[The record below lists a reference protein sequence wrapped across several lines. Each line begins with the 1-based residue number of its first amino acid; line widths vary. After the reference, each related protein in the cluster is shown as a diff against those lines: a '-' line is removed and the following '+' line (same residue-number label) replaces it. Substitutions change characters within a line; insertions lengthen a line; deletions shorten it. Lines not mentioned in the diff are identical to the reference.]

1 MVPVAAAFFARAFVD
16 IKESEY
22 DKIVDVDQK
31 GQYFLVQAAA
41 RSMIRGGRDGK
52 VVTVASVAYRGED
65 MPKLAMM
72 TAYNSAKAGVV
83 GMTRGIA
90 KELKQYGINVNCVAP
105 GGMVT
110 PGAIFNNAATAAL
123 YGAEWTHYV
132 TEYGSSV
139 PVASNPDE
147 IARMILTMCTPMSDF
162 MYGQLIEVDG
172 GVKQSNAAQ
181 VIDAGADVLVMGT
194 GLFRADDP
202 KAVVKTLSVAKQQ
215 MVEITKALSH
225 ENTRLLILDEP
236 SAVLTDTEI
245 DDLFVFI
252 RQLKKTG
259 VGIIYISH
267 RLDEI
272 FGLCSN
278 VSVLRD
284 GCHIDTIPVASV
296 DRQGLINMMVGRE
309 MGQEY
314 PKEVGNV
321 GGTILEVKNLS
332 RGILQDI
339 SFEVKS
345 GEVFGISGL
354 VGAGR
359 TELAR
364 AILGIDKPE
373 SGEVYVR
380 GKKVHYRTFADA
392 IRDGLGLI
400 PEDRKLQGLVQIMSV
415 KRNTTLVNMKRVL
428 RAGVISSSLEEKL
441 SKEYADKLHV
451 VTPSMETEV
460 QYLSGGN
467 QQKVVIA
474 KWLFQNSEILFLD
487 EPTRGIDVGAK
498 AEIYR
503 LINRMAKEGKTII
516 MISSEM
522 PELLGMCD
530 RIMVMHEGH
539 KMGELNAAEATQE
552 KIMALCS

>member
-1 MVPVAAAFFARAFVD
+1 MDNNYILTLKNITKEFPGVKALDDVTINIERGTIHGLVGENGAGKSTL
-16 IKESEY
+16 IKVLAGIY
-22 DKIVDVDQK
+22 QPNK
-31 GQYFLVQAAA
+31 GEIIL
-41 RSMIRGGRDGK
+41 DGK
-52 VVTVASVAYRGED
+52 PCRFNSPIEARRAGISVVHQEI
-65 MPKLAMM
+65 KLA
-72 TAYNSAKAGVV
+72 
-83 GMTRGIA
+83 
-90 KELKQYGINVNCVAP
+90 EP
-105 GGMVT
+105 
-110 PGAIFNNAATAAL
+110 
-123 YGAEWTHYV
+123 
-132 TEYGSSV
+132 
-139 PVASNPDE
+139 
-147 IARMILTMCTPMSDF
+147 
-162 MYGQLIEVDG
+162 
-172 GVKQSNAAQ
+172 
-181 VIDAGADVLVMGT
+181 
-194 GLFRADDP
+194 
-202 KAVVKTLSVAKQQ
+202 LSVAENMFLGNVQLKNGLVDWKGMRRRAREIVEDLGMDIDINAQVSSLTVAKKQI
-215 MVEITKALSH
+215 VEIMHAINNNS
-225 ENTRLLILDEP
+225 RILIMDEP
-236 SAVLTDTEI
+236 SAVLTDRELEVMFRI
-245 DDLFVFI
+245 VK
-252 RQLKKTG
+252 QLRDKGIT
-259 VGIIYISH
+259 IIYISH

-284 GCHIDTIPVASV
+284 GRHIDTIPVASV

-503 LINRMAKEGKTII
+503 LINQMAKEGKTII

-539 KMGELNAAEATQE
+539 KMGELNAAEATQA

>member
-1 MVPVAAAFFARAFVD
+1 MDNNYILTLKNITKEFPGVKALDDVTINIERGTIHGLVGENGAGKSTL
-16 IKESEY
+16 IKVLAGIY
-22 DKIVDVDQK
+22 QPNK
-31 GQYFLVQAAA
+31 GEIIL
-41 RSMIRGGRDGK
+41 DGK
-52 VVTVASVAYRGED
+52 PCRFNSPIEARRAGISVVHQEI
-65 MPKLAMM
+65 KLA
-72 TAYNSAKAGVV
+72 
-83 GMTRGIA
+83 
-90 KELKQYGINVNCVAP
+90 EP
-105 GGMVT
+105 
-110 PGAIFNNAATAAL
+110 
-123 YGAEWTHYV
+123 
-132 TEYGSSV
+132 
-139 PVASNPDE
+139 
-147 IARMILTMCTPMSDF
+147 
-162 MYGQLIEVDG
+162 
-172 GVKQSNAAQ
+172 
-181 VIDAGADVLVMGT
+181 
-194 GLFRADDP
+194 
-202 KAVVKTLSVAKQQ
+202 LSVAENMFLGNVQLKNGLVDWKGMRRRAREIVEDLGMDIDINAQVSSLTVAKKQI
-215 MVEITKALSH
+215 VEIMHAINNNS
-225 ENTRLLILDEP
+225 RILIMDEP
-236 SAVLTDTEI
+236 SAVLTDRELEVMFRI
-245 DDLFVFI
+245 VK
-252 RQLKKTG
+252 QLRDEGIT
-259 VGIIYISH
+259 IIYISH

-309 MGQEY
+309 IGQEY

-498 AEIYR
+498 VEIYR

-522 PELLGMCD
+522 PELLGLCD

>member
-1 MVPVAAAFFARAFVD
+1 MDNYILTLKNITKEFPGVKALDDVTINIERGTIHGLVGENGAGKSTL
-16 IKESEY
+16 IKVLAGIY
-22 DKIVDVDQK
+22 QPNK
-31 GQYFLVQAAA
+31 GEIIL
-41 RSMIRGGRDGK
+41 DGK
-52 VVTVASVAYRGED
+52 PCRFNSPIEARRAGISVVHQEI
-65 MPKLAMM
+65 KLA
-72 TAYNSAKAGVV
+72 
-83 GMTRGIA
+83 
-90 KELKQYGINVNCVAP
+90 EP
-105 GGMVT
+105 
-110 PGAIFNNAATAAL
+110 
-123 YGAEWTHYV
+123 
-132 TEYGSSV
+132 
-139 PVASNPDE
+139 
-147 IARMILTMCTPMSDF
+147 
-162 MYGQLIEVDG
+162 
-172 GVKQSNAAQ
+172 
-181 VIDAGADVLVMGT
+181 
-194 GLFRADDP
+194 
-202 KAVVKTLSVAKQQ
+202 LSVAENMFLGNVQLKNGLVDWKGMRRRAREIVEDLGMDIDINAQVSSLTVAKKQI
-215 MVEITKALSH
+215 VEIMHAINNNS
-225 ENTRLLILDEP
+225 RILIMDEP
-236 SAVLTDTEI
+236 SAVLTDRELEVMFRI
-245 DDLFVFI
+245 VK
-252 RQLKKTG
+252 QLRDEGIT
-259 VGIIYISH
+259 IIYISH

-539 KMGELNAAEATQE
+539 KMGELNAAEATQA

>member
-1 MVPVAAAFFARAFVD
+1 MDNNYILTLKNITKEFPGVKALDDVTINIERGTIHGLVGENGAGKSTL
-16 IKESEY
+16 IKILAGIY
-22 DKIVDVDQK
+22 QPNK
-31 GQYFLVQAAA
+31 GEIIL
-41 RSMIRGGRDGK
+41 DGK
-52 VVTVASVAYRGED
+52 PCRFNSPIEARRAGISVVHQEI
-65 MPKLAMM
+65 KLA
-72 TAYNSAKAGVV
+72 
-83 GMTRGIA
+83 
-90 KELKQYGINVNCVAP
+90 EP
-105 GGMVT
+105 
-110 PGAIFNNAATAAL
+110 
-123 YGAEWTHYV
+123 
-132 TEYGSSV
+132 
-139 PVASNPDE
+139 
-147 IARMILTMCTPMSDF
+147 
-162 MYGQLIEVDG
+162 
-172 GVKQSNAAQ
+172 
-181 VIDAGADVLVMGT
+181 
-194 GLFRADDP
+194 
-202 KAVVKTLSVAKQQ
+202 LSVAENMFLGNVQLKNGLVDWKGMRRRAREIVEDLGMDIDINAQVSSLTVAKKQI
-215 MVEITKALSH
+215 VEIMHAINNNS
-225 ENTRLLILDEP
+225 RILIMDEP
-236 SAVLTDTEI
+236 SAVLTDRELEVMFRI
-245 DDLFVFI
+245 VK
-252 RQLKKTG
+252 QLRDEGIT
-259 VGIIYISH
+259 IIYISH

-284 GCHIDTIPVASV
+284 GRHIDTIPVASI

-428 RAGVISSSLEEKL
+428 RAGVISSSLEETL

-539 KMGELNAAEATQE
+539 KMGELNAAEATQA

>member
-1 MVPVAAAFFARAFVD
+1 MDNNYILTLKNITKEFPGVKALDDVTINIERGTIHGLVGENGAGKSTL
-16 IKESEY
+16 IKVLAGIY
-22 DKIVDVDQK
+22 QPNK
-31 GQYFLVQAAA
+31 GEIIL
-41 RSMIRGGRDGK
+41 DGK
-52 VVTVASVAYRGED
+52 PCRFNSPIEARRAGISVVHQEI
-65 MPKLAMM
+65 KLA
-72 TAYNSAKAGVV
+72 
-83 GMTRGIA
+83 
-90 KELKQYGINVNCVAP
+90 EP
-105 GGMVT
+105 
-110 PGAIFNNAATAAL
+110 
-123 YGAEWTHYV
+123 
-132 TEYGSSV
+132 
-139 PVASNPDE
+139 
-147 IARMILTMCTPMSDF
+147 
-162 MYGQLIEVDG
+162 
-172 GVKQSNAAQ
+172 
-181 VIDAGADVLVMGT
+181 
-194 GLFRADDP
+194 
-202 KAVVKTLSVAKQQ
+202 LSVAENMFLGNVQLKNGLVDWKGMRRRAREIVEDLGMDIDINAQVSSLTVAKKQI
-215 MVEITKALSH
+215 VEIMHAINNNS
-225 ENTRLLILDEP
+225 RILIMDEP
-236 SAVLTDTEI
+236 SAVLTDRELEVMFRI
-245 DDLFVFI
+245 VK
-252 RQLKKTG
+252 QLRDEGIT
-259 VGIIYISH
+259 IIYISH

-415 KRNTTLVNMKRVL
+415 KRNTTLVNMTRVL

-539 KMGELNAAEATQE
+539 KMGELNAAEATQA

>member
-1 MVPVAAAFFARAFVD
+1 MDNNYILTLKNITKEFPGVKALDDVTINIERGTIHGLVGENGAGKSTL
-16 IKESEY
+16 IKVLAGIY
-22 DKIVDVDQK
+22 QPNK
-31 GQYFLVQAAA
+31 GEIIL
-41 RSMIRGGRDGK
+41 DGK
-52 VVTVASVAYRGED
+52 PCRFNSPIEARRAGISVVHQEI
-65 MPKLAMM
+65 KLA
-72 TAYNSAKAGVV
+72 
-83 GMTRGIA
+83 
-90 KELKQYGINVNCVAP
+90 EP
-105 GGMVT
+105 
-110 PGAIFNNAATAAL
+110 
-123 YGAEWTHYV
+123 
-132 TEYGSSV
+132 
-139 PVASNPDE
+139 
-147 IARMILTMCTPMSDF
+147 
-162 MYGQLIEVDG
+162 
-172 GVKQSNAAQ
+172 
-181 VIDAGADVLVMGT
+181 
-194 GLFRADDP
+194 
-202 KAVVKTLSVAKQQ
+202 LSVAENMFLGNVQLKNGLVDWKGMRRRAREIVEDLGMDIDINAQVSSLTVAKKQI
-215 MVEITKALSH
+215 VEIMHAINNNS
-225 ENTRLLILDEP
+225 RILIMDEP
-236 SAVLTDTEI
+236 SAVLTDRELEVMFRI
-245 DDLFVFI
+245 VK
-252 RQLKKTG
+252 QLRDKGIT
-259 VGIIYISH
+259 IIYISH

-552 KIMALCS
+552 KIMELCS

>member
-1 MVPVAAAFFARAFVD
+1 MDNNYILTLKNITKEFPGVKALDDVTINIERGTIHGLVGENGAGKSTL
-16 IKESEY
+16 IKVLAGIY
-22 DKIVDVDQK
+22 QPNK
-31 GQYFLVQAAA
+31 GEIIL
-41 RSMIRGGRDGK
+41 DGK
-52 VVTVASVAYRGED
+52 PCRFNSPIEARRAGISVVHQEI
-65 MPKLAMM
+65 KLA
-72 TAYNSAKAGVV
+72 
-83 GMTRGIA
+83 
-90 KELKQYGINVNCVAP
+90 EP
-105 GGMVT
+105 
-110 PGAIFNNAATAAL
+110 
-123 YGAEWTHYV
+123 
-132 TEYGSSV
+132 
-139 PVASNPDE
+139 
-147 IARMILTMCTPMSDF
+147 
-162 MYGQLIEVDG
+162 
-172 GVKQSNAAQ
+172 
-181 VIDAGADVLVMGT
+181 
-194 GLFRADDP
+194 
-202 KAVVKTLSVAKQQ
+202 LSVAENMFLGNVQLKNGLVDWKGMRRRAREIVEDLGMDIDINAQVSSLTVAKKQI
-215 MVEITKALSH
+215 VEIMHAINNNS
-225 ENTRLLILDEP
+225 RILIMDEP
-236 SAVLTDTEI
+236 SAVLTDRELEVMFRI
-245 DDLFVFI
+245 VK
-252 RQLKKTG
+252 QLRDEGIT
-259 VGIIYISH
+259 IIYISH

-321 GGTILEVKNLS
+321 GGTILEVKKLS

-539 KMGELNAAEATQE
+539 KMGELNAAEATQA

>member
-1 MVPVAAAFFARAFVD
+1 MDNNYILTLKNITKEFPGVKALDDVTINIERGTIHGLVGENGAGKSTL
-16 IKESEY
+16 IKVLAGIY
-22 DKIVDVDQK
+22 QTNK
-31 GQYFLVQAAA
+31 GEIIL
-41 RSMIRGGRDGK
+41 DGK
-52 VVTVASVAYRGED
+52 PCRFNSPIEARRAGISVVHQEI
-65 MPKLAMM
+65 KLA
-72 TAYNSAKAGVV
+72 
-83 GMTRGIA
+83 
-90 KELKQYGINVNCVAP
+90 EP
-105 GGMVT
+105 
-110 PGAIFNNAATAAL
+110 
-123 YGAEWTHYV
+123 
-132 TEYGSSV
+132 
-139 PVASNPDE
+139 
-147 IARMILTMCTPMSDF
+147 
-162 MYGQLIEVDG
+162 
-172 GVKQSNAAQ
+172 
-181 VIDAGADVLVMGT
+181 
-194 GLFRADDP
+194 
-202 KAVVKTLSVAKQQ
+202 LSVAENMFLGNVQLKNGLVDWKGMRRRAREIVEDLGMDIDINAQVSSLTVAKKQI
-215 MVEITKALSH
+215 VEIMHAINNNS
-225 ENTRLLILDEP
+225 RILIMDEP
-236 SAVLTDTEI
+236 SAVLTDRELEVMFRI
-245 DDLFVFI
+245 VK
-252 RQLKKTG
+252 QLRDKGIT
-259 VGIIYISH
+259 IIYISH

-284 GCHIDTIPVASV
+284 GRHIDTIPVASI

-428 RAGVISSSLEEKL
+428 RAGVISSSLEEEL
-441 SKEYADKLHV
+441 SKEYTDKLHV

-539 KMGELNAAEATQE
+539 KMGELNAAEATQA

>member
-1 MVPVAAAFFARAFVD
+1 MDNNYILTLKNITKEFPGVKALDDVTINIERGTIHGLVGENGAGKSTL
-16 IKESEY
+16 IKILAGIY
-22 DKIVDVDQK
+22 QPNK
-31 GQYFLVQAAA
+31 GEIIL
-41 RSMIRGGRDGK
+41 DGK
-52 VVTVASVAYRGED
+52 PCRFNSPIEARRAGISVVHQEI
-65 MPKLAMM
+65 KLA
-72 TAYNSAKAGVV
+72 
-83 GMTRGIA
+83 
-90 KELKQYGINVNCVAP
+90 EP
-105 GGMVT
+105 
-110 PGAIFNNAATAAL
+110 
-123 YGAEWTHYV
+123 
-132 TEYGSSV
+132 
-139 PVASNPDE
+139 
-147 IARMILTMCTPMSDF
+147 
-162 MYGQLIEVDG
+162 
-172 GVKQSNAAQ
+172 
-181 VIDAGADVLVMGT
+181 
-194 GLFRADDP
+194 
-202 KAVVKTLSVAKQQ
+202 LSVAENMFLGNVQLKNGLVDWKGMRRRAREIVEDLGMDIDINAQVSSLTVAKKQI
-215 MVEITKALSH
+215 VEIMHAINNNS
-225 ENTRLLILDEP
+225 RILIMDEP
-236 SAVLTDTEI
+236 SAVLTDRELEVMFRI
-245 DDLFVFI
+245 VK
-252 RQLKKTG
+252 QLRDKGIT
-259 VGIIYISH
+259 IIYISH

-284 GCHIDTIPVASV
+284 GRHIDTIPVASV

-332 RGILQDI
+332 RGILRDI

-522 PELLGMCD
+522 PELLGLCD

-539 KMGELNAAEATQE
+539 KMGELNAAEATQA

>member
-1 MVPVAAAFFARAFVD
+1 MDNNYILTLKNITKEFPGVKALDDVTINIERGTIHGLVGENGAGKSTL
-16 IKESEY
+16 IKVLAGIY
-22 DKIVDVDQK
+22 QPNK
-31 GQYFLVQAAA
+31 GEIIL
-41 RSMIRGGRDGK
+41 DGK
-52 VVTVASVAYRGED
+52 PCRFNSPIEARRAGISVVHQEI
-65 MPKLAMM
+65 KLA
-72 TAYNSAKAGVV
+72 
-83 GMTRGIA
+83 
-90 KELKQYGINVNCVAP
+90 EP
-105 GGMVT
+105 
-110 PGAIFNNAATAAL
+110 
-123 YGAEWTHYV
+123 
-132 TEYGSSV
+132 
-139 PVASNPDE
+139 
-147 IARMILTMCTPMSDF
+147 
-162 MYGQLIEVDG
+162 
-172 GVKQSNAAQ
+172 
-181 VIDAGADVLVMGT
+181 
-194 GLFRADDP
+194 
-202 KAVVKTLSVAKQQ
+202 LSVAENMFLGNVQLKNGLVDWKGMRRRAREIVEDLGMDIDINAQVSSLTVAKKQI
-215 MVEITKALSH
+215 VEIMHAINNNS
-225 ENTRLLILDEP
+225 RILIMDEP
-236 SAVLTDTEI
+236 SAVLTDRELEVMFRI
-245 DDLFVFI
+245 VK
-252 RQLKKTG
+252 QLRDEGIT
-259 VGIIYISH
+259 IIYISH

-284 GCHIDTIPVASV
+284 GRHIDTIPVASI

-428 RAGVISSSLEEKL
+428 RAGVISSSLEETL

-522 PELLGMCD
+522 PELLGLCD

>member
-1 MVPVAAAFFARAFVD
+1 MDNNYILTVKNITKEFPGVKALDDVTINIERGTIHGLVGENGAGKSTL
-16 IKESEY
+16 IKILAGIY
-22 DKIVDVDQK
+22 QPNK
-31 GQYFLVQAAA
+31 GEIIL
-41 RSMIRGGRDGK
+41 DGK
-52 VVTVASVAYRGED
+52 PCRFNSPIEARRAGISVVHQEI
-65 MPKLAMM
+65 KLA
-72 TAYNSAKAGVV
+72 
-83 GMTRGIA
+83 
-90 KELKQYGINVNCVAP
+90 EP
-105 GGMVT
+105 
-110 PGAIFNNAATAAL
+110 
-123 YGAEWTHYV
+123 
-132 TEYGSSV
+132 
-139 PVASNPDE
+139 
-147 IARMILTMCTPMSDF
+147 
-162 MYGQLIEVDG
+162 
-172 GVKQSNAAQ
+172 
-181 VIDAGADVLVMGT
+181 
-194 GLFRADDP
+194 
-202 KAVVKTLSVAKQQ
+202 LSVAENMFLGNVQLKNGLVDWKGMRRRAREIVEDLGMDIDINAQVSSLTVAKKQI
-215 MVEITKALSH
+215 VEIMHAINNNS
-225 ENTRLLILDEP
+225 RILIMDEP
-236 SAVLTDTEI
+236 SAVLTDRELEVMFRI
-245 DDLFVFI
+245 VK
-252 RQLKKTG
+252 QLRDEGIT
-259 VGIIYISH
+259 IIYISH

>member
-1 MVPVAAAFFARAFVD
+1 MDNNYILTLKNITKEFPGVKALDDVTINIERGTIHGLVGENGAGKSTL
-16 IKESEY
+16 IKVLAGIY
-22 DKIVDVDQK
+22 QPNK
-31 GQYFLVQAAA
+31 GEIIL
-41 RSMIRGGRDGK
+41 DGK
-52 VVTVASVAYRGED
+52 PCRFNSPIEARRAGISVVHQEI
-65 MPKLAMM
+65 KLA
-72 TAYNSAKAGVV
+72 
-83 GMTRGIA
+83 
-90 KELKQYGINVNCVAP
+90 EP
-105 GGMVT
+105 
-110 PGAIFNNAATAAL
+110 
-123 YGAEWTHYV
+123 
-132 TEYGSSV
+132 
-139 PVASNPDE
+139 
-147 IARMILTMCTPMSDF
+147 
-162 MYGQLIEVDG
+162 
-172 GVKQSNAAQ
+172 
-181 VIDAGADVLVMGT
+181 
-194 GLFRADDP
+194 
-202 KAVVKTLSVAKQQ
+202 LSVAENMFLGNVQLKNGLVDWKGMRRRAQEIVEDLGMDIDINAQVSSLTVAKKQI
-215 MVEITKALSH
+215 VEIMHAINNNS
-225 ENTRLLILDEP
+225 RILIMDEP
-236 SAVLTDTEI
+236 SAVLTDRELEVMFRI
-245 DDLFVFI
+245 VK
-252 RQLKKTG
+252 QLRDKGIT
-259 VGIIYISH
+259 IIYISH

-284 GCHIDTIPVASV
+284 GRHIDTIPVASV

-332 RGILQDI
+332 RGILRDI

-441 SKEYADKLHV
+441 SKEYANKLHV

-539 KMGELNAAEATQE
+539 KMGELNAAEATQA

>member
-1 MVPVAAAFFARAFVD
+1 MDNNYILTLKNITKEFPGVKALDDVTINIERGTIHGLVGENGAGKSTL
-16 IKESEY
+16 IKVLAGIY
-22 DKIVDVDQK
+22 QPNK
-31 GQYFLVQAAA
+31 GEIIL
-41 RSMIRGGRDGK
+41 DGK
-52 VVTVASVAYRGED
+52 PCRFNSPIEARRAGISVVHQEI
-65 MPKLAMM
+65 KLA
-72 TAYNSAKAGVV
+72 
-83 GMTRGIA
+83 
-90 KELKQYGINVNCVAP
+90 EP
-105 GGMVT
+105 
-110 PGAIFNNAATAAL
+110 
-123 YGAEWTHYV
+123 
-132 TEYGSSV
+132 
-139 PVASNPDE
+139 
-147 IARMILTMCTPMSDF
+147 
-162 MYGQLIEVDG
+162 
-172 GVKQSNAAQ
+172 
-181 VIDAGADVLVMGT
+181 
-194 GLFRADDP
+194 
-202 KAVVKTLSVAKQQ
+202 LSVAENMFLGNVQLKNGLVDWKGMRRRAREIVEDLGMDIDINAQVSSLTVAKKQI
-215 MVEITKALSH
+215 VEIMHAINNNS
-225 ENTRLLILDEP
+225 RILIMDEP
-236 SAVLTDTEI
+236 SAVLTDRELEVMFRI
-245 DDLFVFI
+245 VK
-252 RQLKKTG
+252 QLRDEGIT
-259 VGIIYISH
+259 IIYISH

-516 MISSEM
+516 MIASEM

>member
-1 MVPVAAAFFARAFVD
+1 MD
-16 IKESEY
+16 NNYILTLK
-22 DKIVDVDQK
+22 
-31 GQYFLVQAAA
+31 
-41 RSMIRGGRDGK
+41 
-52 VVTVASVAYRGED
+52 
-65 MPKLAMM
+65 
-72 TAYNSAKAGVV
+72 N
-83 GMTRGIA
+83 IA
-90 KELKQYGINVNCVAP
+90 KEFP
-105 GGMVT
+105 
-110 PGAIFNNAATAAL
+110 
-123 YGAEWTHYV
+123 
-132 TEYGSSV
+132 
-139 PVASNPDE
+139 
-147 IARMILTMCTPMSDF
+147 
-162 MYGQLIEVDG
+162 
-172 GVKQSNAAQ
+172 GVKALDDVTINIERGTIHGL
-181 VIDAGADVLVMGT
+181 VGENGAGKSTLIKVLAGIYQPNK
-194 GLFRADDP
+194 GEIILDGKPCRFNSPIEARRAGIS
-202 KAVVKTLSVAKQQ
+202 VVHQEIKLAEPLSVAENMFLGNVQLKNGLVDWKGMRRRAREIVEDLGMDIDINAQVSSLTVAKKQI
-215 MVEITKALSH
+215 VEIMHAINNNS
-225 ENTRLLILDEP
+225 RILIMDEP
-236 SAVLTDTEI
+236 SAVLTDRELEVMFRI
-245 DDLFVFI
+245 VK
-252 RQLKKTG
+252 QLRDEGIT
-259 VGIIYISH
+259 IIYISH

-522 PELLGMCD
+522 PELLGLCD

>member
-1 MVPVAAAFFARAFVD
+1 MDNNYILTLKNITKEFPGVKALDDVTINIERGTIHGLVGENGAGKSTL
-16 IKESEY
+16 IKVLSGIY
-22 DKIVDVDQK
+22 QPNK
-31 GQYFLVQAAA
+31 GEIIL
-41 RSMIRGGRDGK
+41 DGK
-52 VVTVASVAYRGED
+52 PCRFNSPIEARRAGISVVHQEI
-65 MPKLAMM
+65 KLA
-72 TAYNSAKAGVV
+72 
-83 GMTRGIA
+83 
-90 KELKQYGINVNCVAP
+90 EP
-105 GGMVT
+105 
-110 PGAIFNNAATAAL
+110 
-123 YGAEWTHYV
+123 
-132 TEYGSSV
+132 
-139 PVASNPDE
+139 
-147 IARMILTMCTPMSDF
+147 
-162 MYGQLIEVDG
+162 
-172 GVKQSNAAQ
+172 
-181 VIDAGADVLVMGT
+181 
-194 GLFRADDP
+194 
-202 KAVVKTLSVAKQQ
+202 LSVAENMFLGNVQLKNGLVDWKGMRRRAREIVEDLGMDIDINAQVSSLTVAKKQI
-215 MVEITKALSH
+215 VEIMHAINNNS
-225 ENTRLLILDEP
+225 RILIMDEP
-236 SAVLTDTEI
+236 SAVLTDRELEVMFRI
-245 DDLFVFI
+245 VK
-252 RQLKKTG
+252 QLRDEGIT
-259 VGIIYISH
+259 IIYISH

-539 KMGELNAAEATQE
+539 KMGELNAAEATQA

>member
-1 MVPVAAAFFARAFVD
+1 MDNNYILTLKNITKEFPGVKALDDVTINIERGTIHGLVGENGAGKSTL
-16 IKESEY
+16 IKILAGIY
-22 DKIVDVDQK
+22 QPNK
-31 GQYFLVQAAA
+31 GEIIL
-41 RSMIRGGRDGK
+41 DGK
-52 VVTVASVAYRGED
+52 PCRFNSPIEARRAGISVVHQEI
-65 MPKLAMM
+65 KLA
-72 TAYNSAKAGVV
+72 
-83 GMTRGIA
+83 
-90 KELKQYGINVNCVAP
+90 EP
-105 GGMVT
+105 
-110 PGAIFNNAATAAL
+110 
-123 YGAEWTHYV
+123 
-132 TEYGSSV
+132 
-139 PVASNPDE
+139 
-147 IARMILTMCTPMSDF
+147 
-162 MYGQLIEVDG
+162 
-172 GVKQSNAAQ
+172 
-181 VIDAGADVLVMGT
+181 
-194 GLFRADDP
+194 
-202 KAVVKTLSVAKQQ
+202 LSVAENMFLGNVQLKNGLVDWKGMRRRAREIVEDLGMDIDINAQVSSLTVAKKQI
-215 MVEITKALSH
+215 VEIMHAINNNS
-225 ENTRLLILDEP
+225 RILIMDEP
-236 SAVLTDTEI
+236 SAVLTDRELEVMFRI
-245 DDLFVFI
+245 VK
-252 RQLKKTG
+252 QLRDKGIT
-259 VGIIYISH
+259 IIYISH

-284 GCHIDTIPVASV
+284 GRHIDTIPVASI

-441 SKEYADKLHV
+441 SKEYANKLHV

-539 KMGELNAAEATQE
+539 KMGELNAAEATQA

>member
-1 MVPVAAAFFARAFVD
+1 MDNNYILTLKNITKEFPGVKALDDVTINIERGTIHGLVGENGAGKSTL
-16 IKESEY
+16 IKILAGIY
-22 DKIVDVDQK
+22 QPNK
-31 GQYFLVQAAA
+31 GEIIL
-41 RSMIRGGRDGK
+41 DGK
-52 VVTVASVAYRGED
+52 PCRFNSPIEARRAGISVVHQEI
-65 MPKLAMM
+65 KLA
-72 TAYNSAKAGVV
+72 
-83 GMTRGIA
+83 
-90 KELKQYGINVNCVAP
+90 EP
-105 GGMVT
+105 
-110 PGAIFNNAATAAL
+110 
-123 YGAEWTHYV
+123 
-132 TEYGSSV
+132 
-139 PVASNPDE
+139 
-147 IARMILTMCTPMSDF
+147 
-162 MYGQLIEVDG
+162 
-172 GVKQSNAAQ
+172 
-181 VIDAGADVLVMGT
+181 
-194 GLFRADDP
+194 
-202 KAVVKTLSVAKQQ
+202 LSVAENMFLGNVQLKNGLVDWKGMRRRARETVEDLGMDIDINAQVSSLTVAKKQI
-215 MVEITKALSH
+215 VEIMHAINNNS
-225 ENTRLLILDEP
+225 RILIMDEP
-236 SAVLTDTEI
+236 SAVLTDRELEVMFRI
-245 DDLFVFI
+245 VK
-252 RQLKKTG
+252 QLRDEGIT
-259 VGIIYISH
+259 IIYISH

-539 KMGELNAAEATQE
+539 KMGELNAAEATQA

>member
-1 MVPVAAAFFARAFVD
+1 MDNNYILTLKNITKEFPGVKALDDVTINIERGTIHGLVGENGAGKSTL
-16 IKESEY
+16 IKVLAGIY
-22 DKIVDVDQK
+22 QPNK
-31 GQYFLVQAAA
+31 GEIIL
-41 RSMIRGGRDGK
+41 DGK
-52 VVTVASVAYRGED
+52 PCRFNSPIEARRAGISVVHQEI
-65 MPKLAMM
+65 KLA
-72 TAYNSAKAGVV
+72 
-83 GMTRGIA
+83 
-90 KELKQYGINVNCVAP
+90 EP
-105 GGMVT
+105 
-110 PGAIFNNAATAAL
+110 
-123 YGAEWTHYV
+123 
-132 TEYGSSV
+132 
-139 PVASNPDE
+139 
-147 IARMILTMCTPMSDF
+147 
-162 MYGQLIEVDG
+162 
-172 GVKQSNAAQ
+172 
-181 VIDAGADVLVMGT
+181 
-194 GLFRADDP
+194 
-202 KAVVKTLSVAKQQ
+202 LSVAENMFLGNVQLKNGLVDWKGMRRRAREIVEDLGMDIDINAQVSSLTVAKKQI
-215 MVEITKALSH
+215 VEIMHAINNNS
-225 ENTRLLILDEP
+225 RILIMDEP
-236 SAVLTDTEI
+236 SAVLTDRELEVMFRI
-245 DDLFVFI
+245 VK
-252 RQLKKTG
+252 QLRDEGIT
-259 VGIIYISH
+259 IIYISH

-539 KMGELNAAEATQE
+539 KMGELNAAEASQE

>member
-1 MVPVAAAFFARAFVD
+1 MDNNYILTLKNITKEFPGVKALDDVTINIERGTIHGLVGENGAGKSTL
-16 IKESEY
+16 IKVLAGIY
-22 DKIVDVDQK
+22 QPNK
-31 GQYFLVQAAA
+31 GEIIL
-41 RSMIRGGRDGK
+41 DGK
-52 VVTVASVAYRGED
+52 PCRFNSPIEARRAGISVVHQEI
-65 MPKLAMM
+65 KLA
-72 TAYNSAKAGVV
+72 
-83 GMTRGIA
+83 
-90 KELKQYGINVNCVAP
+90 EP
-105 GGMVT
+105 
-110 PGAIFNNAATAAL
+110 
-123 YGAEWTHYV
+123 
-132 TEYGSSV
+132 
-139 PVASNPDE
+139 
-147 IARMILTMCTPMSDF
+147 
-162 MYGQLIEVDG
+162 
-172 GVKQSNAAQ
+172 
-181 VIDAGADVLVMGT
+181 
-194 GLFRADDP
+194 
-202 KAVVKTLSVAKQQ
+202 LSVAENMFLGNVQLKNGLVDWKGMRRCAREIVEDLGMDIDINAQVSSLTVAKKQI
-215 MVEITKALSH
+215 VEIMHAINNNS
-225 ENTRLLILDEP
+225 RILIMDEP
-236 SAVLTDTEI
+236 SAVLTDRELEVMFRI
-245 DDLFVFI
+245 VK
-252 RQLKKTG
+252 QLRDEGIT
-259 VGIIYISH
+259 IIYISH

>member
-1 MVPVAAAFFARAFVD
+1 MDNNYILTLKNITKEFPGVKALDDVTINIERGTIHGLVGENGAGKSTL
-16 IKESEY
+16 IKVLAGIY
-22 DKIVDVDQK
+22 QPNK
-31 GQYFLVQAAA
+31 GEIIL
-41 RSMIRGGRDGK
+41 DGK
-52 VVTVASVAYRGED
+52 PCRFNSPIEARRAGISVVHQEI
-65 MPKLAMM
+65 KLA
-72 TAYNSAKAGVV
+72 
-83 GMTRGIA
+83 
-90 KELKQYGINVNCVAP
+90 EP
-105 GGMVT
+105 
-110 PGAIFNNAATAAL
+110 
-123 YGAEWTHYV
+123 
-132 TEYGSSV
+132 
-139 PVASNPDE
+139 
-147 IARMILTMCTPMSDF
+147 
-162 MYGQLIEVDG
+162 
-172 GVKQSNAAQ
+172 
-181 VIDAGADVLVMGT
+181 
-194 GLFRADDP
+194 
-202 KAVVKTLSVAKQQ
+202 LSVAENMFLGNVQLKNGLVDWKGMRRRAQEIVEDLGMDIDINAQVSSLTVAKKQI
-215 MVEITKALSH
+215 VEIMHAINNNS
-225 ENTRLLILDEP
+225 RILIMDEP
-236 SAVLTDTEI
+236 SAVLTDRELEVMFRI
-245 DDLFVFI
+245 VK
-252 RQLKKTG
+252 QLRDKGIT
-259 VGIIYISH
+259 IIYISH

-284 GCHIDTIPVASV
+284 GRHIDTIPVASV

-441 SKEYADKLHV
+441 SKEYANKLHV

-474 KWLFQNSEILFLD
+474 KWLFQNPEILFLD

-539 KMGELNAAEATQE
+539 KMGELNAAEATQA

>member
-1 MVPVAAAFFARAFVD
+1 MDNNYILTLKNITKEFPGVRALDDVTINIERGTIHGLVGENGAGKSTL
-16 IKESEY
+16 IKVLAGIY
-22 DKIVDVDQK
+22 QTNK
-31 GQYFLVQAAA
+31 GEIIL
-41 RSMIRGGRDGK
+41 DGK
-52 VVTVASVAYRGED
+52 PCRFNSPIEARRAGISVVHQEI
-65 MPKLAMM
+65 KLA
-72 TAYNSAKAGVV
+72 
-83 GMTRGIA
+83 
-90 KELKQYGINVNCVAP
+90 EP
-105 GGMVT
+105 
-110 PGAIFNNAATAAL
+110 
-123 YGAEWTHYV
+123 
-132 TEYGSSV
+132 
-139 PVASNPDE
+139 
-147 IARMILTMCTPMSDF
+147 
-162 MYGQLIEVDG
+162 
-172 GVKQSNAAQ
+172 
-181 VIDAGADVLVMGT
+181 
-194 GLFRADDP
+194 
-202 KAVVKTLSVAKQQ
+202 LSVAENMFLGNVQLKNGLVDWKGMRRRAREIVEDLGMDIDINAQVSSLTVAKKQI
-215 MVEITKALSH
+215 VEIMHAINNNS
-225 ENTRLLILDEP
+225 RILIMDEP
-236 SAVLTDTEI
+236 SAVLTDRELEVMFRI
-245 DDLFVFI
+245 VK
-252 RQLKKTG
+252 QLRDEGIT
-259 VGIIYISH
+259 IIYISH

-503 LINRMAKEGKTII
+503 LINRMATEGKTII

>member
-1 MVPVAAAFFARAFVD
+1 MDNNYILTLKNITKEFPGVKALDDVTINIERGTIHGLVGENGAGKSTL
-16 IKESEY
+16 IKVLAGIY
-22 DKIVDVDQK
+22 QPNK
-31 GQYFLVQAAA
+31 GEIIL
-41 RSMIRGGRDGK
+41 DGK
-52 VVTVASVAYRGED
+52 PCRFNSPIEARRAGISVVHQEI
-65 MPKLAMM
+65 KLA
-72 TAYNSAKAGVV
+72 
-83 GMTRGIA
+83 
-90 KELKQYGINVNCVAP
+90 EP
-105 GGMVT
+105 
-110 PGAIFNNAATAAL
+110 
-123 YGAEWTHYV
+123 
-132 TEYGSSV
+132 
-139 PVASNPDE
+139 
-147 IARMILTMCTPMSDF
+147 
-162 MYGQLIEVDG
+162 
-172 GVKQSNAAQ
+172 
-181 VIDAGADVLVMGT
+181 
-194 GLFRADDP
+194 
-202 KAVVKTLSVAKQQ
+202 LSVAENMFLGNVQLKNGLVDWKGMRRRAREIVEDLGMDIDINAQVSSLTVAKKQI
-215 MVEITKALSH
+215 VEIMHAINNNS
-225 ENTRLLILDEP
+225 RILIMDEP
-236 SAVLTDTEI
+236 SAVLTDRELEVMFRI
-245 DDLFVFI
+245 VK
-252 RQLKKTG
+252 QLRDEGIT
-259 VGIIYISH
+259 IIYISH

-284 GCHIDTIPVASV
+284 GRHIDTIPVASI

-522 PELLGMCD
+522 PELLGLCD
-530 RIMVMHEGH
+530 RILVMHEGH
-539 KMGELNAAEATQE
+539 KLGELNAAEATQE

>member
-1 MVPVAAAFFARAFVD
+1 MDNNYILTLKNITKEFPGVKALDDVTINIERGTIHGLVGENGAGKSTL
-16 IKESEY
+16 IKVLAGIY
-22 DKIVDVDQK
+22 QPNK
-31 GQYFLVQAAA
+31 GEIIL
-41 RSMIRGGRDGK
+41 DGK
-52 VVTVASVAYRGED
+52 PCRFNSPIEARRAGISVVHQEI
-65 MPKLAMM
+65 KLA
-72 TAYNSAKAGVV
+72 
-83 GMTRGIA
+83 
-90 KELKQYGINVNCVAP
+90 EP
-105 GGMVT
+105 
-110 PGAIFNNAATAAL
+110 
-123 YGAEWTHYV
+123 
-132 TEYGSSV
+132 
-139 PVASNPDE
+139 
-147 IARMILTMCTPMSDF
+147 
-162 MYGQLIEVDG
+162 
-172 GVKQSNAAQ
+172 
-181 VIDAGADVLVMGT
+181 
-194 GLFRADDP
+194 
-202 KAVVKTLSVAKQQ
+202 LSVAENMFLGNVQLKNGLVDWKGMRRRAREIVEDLGMDIDINAQVSSLTVAKKQI
-215 MVEITKALSH
+215 VEIMHAINNNS
-225 ENTRLLILDEP
+225 RILIMDEP
-236 SAVLTDTEI
+236 SAVLTDRELEVMFRI
-245 DDLFVFI
+245 VK
-252 RQLKKTG
+252 QLRDEGIT
-259 VGIIYISH
+259 IIYISH

-441 SKEYADKLHV
+441 SKEYTDKLHV

>member
-1 MVPVAAAFFARAFVD
+1 MDNNYILTLKNITKEFPGVKALDDVTINIERGTIHGLVGENGAGKSTL
-16 IKESEY
+16 IKVLAGIY
-22 DKIVDVDQK
+22 QPNK
-31 GQYFLVQAAA
+31 GEIIL
-41 RSMIRGGRDGK
+41 DGK
-52 VVTVASVAYRGED
+52 PCRFNSPIEARRAGISVVHQEI
-65 MPKLAMM
+65 KL
-72 TAYNSAKAGVV
+72 
-83 GMTRGIA
+83 
-90 KELKQYGINVNCVAP
+90 
-105 GGMVT
+105 
-110 PGAIFNNAATAAL
+110 
-123 YGAEWTHYV
+123 
-132 TEYGSSV
+132 
-139 PVASNPDE
+139 DE
-147 IARMILTMCTPMSDF
+147 P
-162 MYGQLIEVDG
+162 
-172 GVKQSNAAQ
+172 
-181 VIDAGADVLVMGT
+181 
-194 GLFRADDP
+194 
-202 KAVVKTLSVAKQQ
+202 LSVAENMFLGNVQLKNGLVDWKGMRRRAREIVEDLGMDIDINAQVSSLTVAKKQI
-215 MVEITKALSH
+215 VEIMHAINNNS
-225 ENTRLLILDEP
+225 RILIMDEP
-236 SAVLTDTEI
+236 SAVLTDRELEVMFRI
-245 DDLFVFI
+245 VK
-252 RQLKKTG
+252 QLRDEGIT
-259 VGIIYISH
+259 IIYISH

-539 KMGELNAAEATQE
+539 KMGELNAAEATQA

>member
-1 MVPVAAAFFARAFVD
+1 MDNNYILTLKNITKEFPGVKALDDVTINIERGTIHGLVGENGAGKSTL
-16 IKESEY
+16 IKVLAGIY
-22 DKIVDVDQK
+22 QPNK
-31 GQYFLVQAAA
+31 GEIIL
-41 RSMIRGGRDGK
+41 DGK
-52 VVTVASVAYRGED
+52 PCRFNSPIEARRAGISVVHQEI
-65 MPKLAMM
+65 KLA
-72 TAYNSAKAGVV
+72 
-83 GMTRGIA
+83 
-90 KELKQYGINVNCVAP
+90 EP
-105 GGMVT
+105 
-110 PGAIFNNAATAAL
+110 
-123 YGAEWTHYV
+123 
-132 TEYGSSV
+132 
-139 PVASNPDE
+139 
-147 IARMILTMCTPMSDF
+147 
-162 MYGQLIEVDG
+162 
-172 GVKQSNAAQ
+172 
-181 VIDAGADVLVMGT
+181 
-194 GLFRADDP
+194 
-202 KAVVKTLSVAKQQ
+202 LSVAENMFLGNVQLKNGLVDWKGMRRRAREIVEDLGMDIDINAQVSSLTVAKKQI
-215 MVEITKALSH
+215 VEIMHAINNNS
-225 ENTRLLILDEP
+225 RILIMDEP
-236 SAVLTDTEI
+236 LAVLTDRELEVMFRI
-245 DDLFVFI
+245 VK
-252 RQLKKTG
+252 QLRDEGIT
-259 VGIIYISH
+259 IIYISH

-522 PELLGMCD
+522 PELLGLCD

>member
-1 MVPVAAAFFARAFVD
+1 MDNNYILTLKNITKEFPGVKALDDVTINIERGTIHGLVGENGAGKSTL
-16 IKESEY
+16 IKVLAGIY
-22 DKIVDVDQK
+22 QPNK
-31 GQYFLVQAAA
+31 GEIIL
-41 RSMIRGGRDGK
+41 DGK
-52 VVTVASVAYRGED
+52 PCRFNSPIEARRAGISVVHQEI
-65 MPKLAMM
+65 KLA
-72 TAYNSAKAGVV
+72 
-83 GMTRGIA
+83 
-90 KELKQYGINVNCVAP
+90 EP
-105 GGMVT
+105 
-110 PGAIFNNAATAAL
+110 
-123 YGAEWTHYV
+123 
-132 TEYGSSV
+132 
-139 PVASNPDE
+139 
-147 IARMILTMCTPMSDF
+147 
-162 MYGQLIEVDG
+162 
-172 GVKQSNAAQ
+172 
-181 VIDAGADVLVMGT
+181 
-194 GLFRADDP
+194 
-202 KAVVKTLSVAKQQ
+202 LSVAENMFLGNVQLKNGLVDWKGMRRRAREIVEDLGMDIDINAQVSSLTVAKKQI
-215 MVEITKALSH
+215 VEIMHAINNNS
-225 ENTRLLILDEP
+225 RILIMDEP
-236 SAVLTDTEI
+236 SAVLTDRELEVMFRI
-245 DDLFVFI
+245 VK
-252 RQLKKTG
+252 QLRDEGIT
-259 VGIIYISH
+259 IIYISH

-516 MISSEM
+516 MNSSEM

>member
-1 MVPVAAAFFARAFVD
+1 MDNNYILTLKNITKEFPGVKALDDVTINIERGTIHGLVGENGAGKSTL
-16 IKESEY
+16 IKILAGIY
-22 DKIVDVDQK
+22 QPNK
-31 GQYFLVQAAA
+31 GEIIL
-41 RSMIRGGRDGK
+41 DGK
-52 VVTVASVAYRGED
+52 PCRFNSPIEARRAGISVVHQEI
-65 MPKLAMM
+65 KLA
-72 TAYNSAKAGVV
+72 
-83 GMTRGIA
+83 
-90 KELKQYGINVNCVAP
+90 EP
-105 GGMVT
+105 
-110 PGAIFNNAATAAL
+110 
-123 YGAEWTHYV
+123 
-132 TEYGSSV
+132 
-139 PVASNPDE
+139 
-147 IARMILTMCTPMSDF
+147 
-162 MYGQLIEVDG
+162 
-172 GVKQSNAAQ
+172 
-181 VIDAGADVLVMGT
+181 
-194 GLFRADDP
+194 
-202 KAVVKTLSVAKQQ
+202 LSVAENMFLGNVQLKNGLVDWKGMRRRAREIVEDLGMDIDINAQVSSLTVAKKQI
-215 MVEITKALSH
+215 VEIMHAINNNS
-225 ENTRLLILDEP
+225 RILIMDEP
-236 SAVLTDTEI
+236 SAVLTDRELEVMFRI
-245 DDLFVFI
+245 VK
-252 RQLKKTG
+252 QLRDEGIT
-259 VGIIYISH
+259 IIYISH

-332 RGILQDI
+332 RGSLQDI

-522 PELLGMCD
+522 PELLGLCD

>member
-1 MVPVAAAFFARAFVD
+1 MDNNYILTLKNITKEFPGVKALDDVTINIERGTIHGLVGENGAGKSTL
-16 IKESEY
+16 IKILAGIY
-22 DKIVDVDQK
+22 QPNK
-31 GQYFLVQAAA
+31 GEIIL
-41 RSMIRGGRDGK
+41 DGK
-52 VVTVASVAYRGED
+52 PCRFNSPIEARRAGISVVHQEI
-65 MPKLAMM
+65 KLA
-72 TAYNSAKAGVV
+72 
-83 GMTRGIA
+83 
-90 KELKQYGINVNCVAP
+90 EP
-105 GGMVT
+105 
-110 PGAIFNNAATAAL
+110 
-123 YGAEWTHYV
+123 
-132 TEYGSSV
+132 
-139 PVASNPDE
+139 
-147 IARMILTMCTPMSDF
+147 
-162 MYGQLIEVDG
+162 
-172 GVKQSNAAQ
+172 
-181 VIDAGADVLVMGT
+181 
-194 GLFRADDP
+194 
-202 KAVVKTLSVAKQQ
+202 LSVAENMFLGNVQLKNGLVDWKGMRRRAREIVEDLGMDIDINAQVSSLTVAKKQI
-215 MVEITKALSH
+215 VEIMHAINNNS
-225 ENTRLLILDEP
+225 RILIMDEP
-236 SAVLTDTEI
+236 SAVLTDRELEVMFRI
-245 DDLFVFI
+245 VK
-252 RQLKKTG
+252 QLRDEGIT
-259 VGIIYISH
+259 IIYISH

-284 GCHIDTIPVASV
+284 GRHIDTIPVASI